1 MSRKSWDEVSA
12 LITQRRMSDTTLKRQ
27 MIDTRDRYNG
37 DVVIALPDVDGGP
50 NVPVSTPYLIA
61 DAIES
66 NAMRAASTTP
76 IIHVPALDPTSSRS
90 RDRAQTR
97 RRALYSTWDH
107 SALLESILPR
117 SYRHLCGYGTNALVV
132 VPDFEGH
139 RARIETRDP
148 LTSYPSHRSPEDTSE
163 PIDVGFVYGRSP
175 QWLRAHYPEC
185 AEYFEAA
192 RSRAGRYSPHNADR
206 LAEGLWDVVEWIDED
221 QIMMGVLGP
230 RENTSESRDIFPGGA
245 GFHLRSWDNR
255 AGMVPVASP
264 RRVTMDRIDGQVSK
278 LTGIVDMMGKLMAL
292 DVLAAE
298 KAVFADMVVLDRNGT
313 PQLLNASGRWN
324 DGRTGEANLVK
335 ADSVAL
341 LQSSPG
347 PLTHPVIDRL
357 ERNFRVSGGMPG
369 MMSGE
374 NSNGLRTGNALD
386 TMGSISVDPRIQEL
400 QRLMT
405 RALKVVNTATVEVEK
420 GYFPNRKQ
428 VFFSGW
434 PGDFGHVEYIPSK
447 DFDSNENAVAYAFPG
462 TDINQLT
469 VAIGQSVGTGLISK
483 KTGRS
488 KHPLIDDPDAE
499 EKNIISEQIEEAA
512 MATFI
517 QQAQAGALPLIDLVE
532 IYDGY
537 KKTGSWTDAI
547 KAADE
552 KARKRQAEEQPAP
565 EAAAPGLAM
574 PGQGA
579 EAGLMG
585 GAPPEDGSNIP
596 GATPTELDFHQLVNA
611 LGGRP

>member
-1 MSRKSWDEVSA
+1 MKTWPEISA
-12 LITQRRMSDTTLKRQ
+12 IMQQRRLFDTALKRQ
-27 MIDTRDRYNG
+27 MIDVRDRVNG

-50 NVPVSTPYLIA
+50 SVPISTPHLIA
-61 DAIES
+61 DAIEQ

-76 IIHVPALDPTSSRS
+76 IIHVPALDPTSLRS
-90 RDRAQTR
+90 RDRANTR
-97 RRALYSTWDH
+97 RRALYAAWDH
-107 SALLESILPR
+107 SSLIETILPR

-132 VPDFEGH
+132 VPDFERN

-148 LTSYPSHRSPEDTSE
+148 LTAYPEHRSPEDTSE
-163 PIDVGFVYGRSP
+163 PRDVGFVFGRSP
-175 QWLRAHYPEC
+175 QWLMAHYPEC
-185 AEYFEAA
+185 KDFFEKASS
-192 RSRAGRYSPHNADR
+192 RSNHRTAQR
-206 LAEGLWDVVEWIDED
+206 LMETLWDVVEWIDED
-221 QIMMGVLGP
+221 QITMGILGP
-230 RENTSESRDIFPGGA
+230 RDTFSDIQLADVFPGGA
-245 GFHLRSWDNR
+245 GLHLRTWDNR
-255 AGMVPVASP
+255 AGMVPVAAP
-264 RRVTMDRIDGQVSK
+264 RRVTLDRIDGQVSK

-298 KAVFADMVVLDRNGT
+298 KAVFADMVVIDKNGT
-313 PQLLNASGRWN
+313 PQLLNASGKWN

-335 ADSVAL
+335 ADRVDL

-369 MMSGE
+369 MLSGE
-374 NSNGLRTGNALD
+374 NSNALRTGNALD

-405 RALKVVNTATVEVEK
+405 RGLKVVNTATVEIEL

-434 PGDFGHVEYIPSK
+434 PGDFGHVEYTPSK

-483 KTGRS
+483 KTGRA
-488 KHPLIDDPDAE
+488 KHPLINDPDAE
-499 EKNIISEQIEEAA
+499 ERNIIAEQIEEAA

-517 QQAQAGALPLIDLVE
+517 QQAQAGALPLIDLVN
-532 IYDGY
+532 IYEEY
-537 KKTGSWTDAI
+537 KRTGSWTAAI
-547 KAADE
+547 KKADDD
-552 KARKRQAEEQPAP
+552 ARDRQAAEAP
-565 EAAAPGLAM
+565 TPTEAAPGLSM
-574 PGQGA
+574 PGMGA
-579 EAGLMG
+579 SAGDLG
-585 GAPPEDGSNIP
+585 TPQIP
-596 GATPTELDFHQLVNA
+596 GAQPAELDFQQLMNA
-611 LGGRP
+611 LSTGGAR